1 MELKITNTKIIYLF
15 IFIFSFLLYSNSI
28 SNGYSFDDKLITDN
42 FNQEK
47 TISDAFTS
55 FSFVNKMKGISFA
68 YRPVVLS
75 SFVIE
80 NYFVKN
86 NPHFSHFINVL
97 LYSIISLLI
106 FYFLSLLFPET
117 NKFIFLLAVIIF
129 IVHPLHTEPVNNIK
143 SRDELL
149 VSLFGFLSLIQY
161 LKFLKTK
168 RIFHF
173 LLLIIFALIG
183 IFSKLSIFIYIAF
196 IPIIYLFKNK
206 NVKTK
211 QILMILFVFIFSFL
225 IFKITKKFLLDHDS
239 LVRNYEYY
247 ENPLYFLSYIK
258 RIPAGFVV
266 ILYYLSLLINP
277 FKLSFYY
284 GFDVILI
291 NDWGNILPYFGIL
304 LFIGLIYLSFKLF
317 RKNPLISFG
326 ITIIIL
332 NGFAVSNIFMTL
344 PGIVAERFFFFGV
357 LGYAIILSFLIFKII
372 KQINWINIEKNK
384 THFKP
389 IAFVILFT
397 LLAPFIYKTY
407 SRNQEWDSTET
418 LFKADIAHLENSAKA
433 NEAIGSIYL
442 EKFRKTN
449 DGKNLVSAK
458 KYYEQCVKIYPKY
471 AAAWNNLGFINRY
484 FGNLDKA
491 EEAYLKAYKYTPN
504 NIINIFNLA
513 VFYQSQNNIEEAK
526 KFYKKALCLDP
537 DVPNLITY
545 VKVFIIKNN
554 LADEFI
560 PFMQD
565 CIKNNENYNL
575 QLLLIDLYNFKKDY
589 NSMLLQLNKTYKKY
603 PNNQLKK
610 YINTVN
616 QIFKKDN

>member
-1 MELKITNTKIIYLF
+1 MNLKITNTKIIYLF
-15 IFIFSFLLYSNSI
+15 IFVFSFLLYSNSI
-28 SNGYSFDDKLITDN
+28 SNGYSFDDNLITDN

-47 TISDAFTS
+47 TITDAFSS

-97 LYSIISLLI
+97 LYAIISVLI

-129 IVHPLHTEPVNNIK
+129 IAHPLHTEPVNNIK

-168 RIFHF
+168 RIFHI
-173 LLLIIFALIG
+173 LLLMIFALLG
-183 IFSKLSIFIYIAF
+183 IFSKLSIFVYLAF
-196 IPIIYLFKNK
+196 IPIIYLFVNK
-206 NVKTK
+206 NVKAK
-211 QILMILFVFIFSFL
+211 QLLMILFVFIFSYV
-225 IFKITKKFLLDHDS
+225 IFKLTKKLLLDHDN

-258 RIPAGFVV
+258 RIPTGFAVV
-266 ILYYLSLLINP
+266 LYYFALLINP
-277 FKLSFYY
+277 SKLSFYY
-284 GFDVILI
+284 GFDVIPI
-291 NDWGNILPYFGIL
+291 NDWSNILPYFGIL
-304 LFIGLIYLSFKLF
+304 LFIGLIYLSFRLF

-326 ITIIIL
+326 IAIIL
-332 NGFAVSNIFMTL
+332 LNGVAVSNIFMPL

-357 LGYAIILSFLIFKII
+357 LGYTIILSSLIFKII
-372 KQINWINIEKNK
+372 NKINWVNIKKTK

-389 IAFVILFT
+389 ITFIVLFIL
-397 LLAPFIYKTY
+397 LVPFIYKTY
-407 SRNQEWDSTET
+407 SRNQEWNSTET
-418 LFKADIAHLENSAKA
+418 LFKADISHLQNSAKA

-449 DGKNLVSAK
+449 NAKTLIPAK
-458 KYYEQCVKIYPKY
+458 KYYEQCITVYPEY

-491 EEAYLKAYKYTPN
+491 EEAYLKANKYKPN
-504 NIINIFNLA
+504 NIVNIFNLA
-513 VFYQSQNNIEEAK
+513 VFYQAQNNITKAK
-526 KFYKKALCLDP
+526 KFYKKALRLDP
-537 DVPNLITY
+537 DIPNLIPY
-545 VKVFIIKNN
+545 VKAFIIKNN

-560 PFMQD
+560 PFIQD
-565 CIKNNENYNL
+565 CIKNKENYNL

-589 NSMLLQLNKTYKKY
+589 NSMLKQLNKTYKKY

-610 YINTVN
+610 YIKTIN
-616 QIFKKDN
+616 QIFKNK